1 MESLSSPPGYGGRY
15 RTMDQ
20 AFYILNRVRDPWG
33 DYGDMLTHGMAGRA
47 GDGVLELER
56 TGPFIPPISQPGMP
70 GIVVTD
76 EFRIR
81 VEESSLTGIAFQPV
95 RKTRIVNVPWHDG
108 SRGASAPLHYPKG
121 GEPENY
127 ILRLPH
133 HRTVSEQIGTLWELV
148 PRNVCFTTRATS
160 IARGS
165 NDITLVTQD
174 WDGSDIFLAEG
185 VLYHYVT
192 GKARDWLIAN
202 SRQFV
207 DFKLAVTSASH
218 PPDQHRR

>member
-108 SRGASAPLHYPKG
+108 SRVQVPHYTIPKVESRKTISCGCPIIVPSVNRSERCGNWSPGMFALQPGQRASLVEAMTLH
-121 GEPENY
+121 
-127 ILRLPH
+127 L
-133 HRTVSEQIGTLWELV
+133 
-148 PRNVCFTTRATS
+148 
-160 IARGS
+160 
-165 NDITLVTQD
+165 
-174 WDGSDIFLAEG
+174 
-185 VLYHYVT
+185 
-192 GKARDWLIAN
+192 
-202 SRQFV
+202 
-207 DFKLAVTSASH
+207 
-218 PPDQHRR
+218 